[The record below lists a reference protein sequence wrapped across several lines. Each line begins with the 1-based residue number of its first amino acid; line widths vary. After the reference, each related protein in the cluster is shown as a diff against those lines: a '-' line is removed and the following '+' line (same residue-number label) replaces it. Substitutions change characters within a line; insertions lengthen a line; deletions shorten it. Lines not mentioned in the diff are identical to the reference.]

1 MQKYCTGEIVSCVA
15 EHLGDPIALHISTGV
30 WENSVGLFLA

>member
-1 MQKYCTGEIVSCVA
+1 MQKYCTGGMVCGVT